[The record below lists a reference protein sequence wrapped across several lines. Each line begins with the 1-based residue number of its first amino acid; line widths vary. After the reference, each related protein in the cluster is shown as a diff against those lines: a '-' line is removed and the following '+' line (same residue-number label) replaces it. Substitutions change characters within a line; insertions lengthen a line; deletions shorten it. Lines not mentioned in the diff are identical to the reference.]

1 MTGPLYRLGRVCARH
16 HWLVIIAWVVAA
28 VAVLL
33 RARSAGEQ
41 TSDNL
46 SLPGTGSTRAQDLL
60 KERLPGQAYGASPVV
75 LETAK
80 GTLDDSKNAK
90 AVDSTVS
97 SLKKAPH
104 VIAAVSPLSK
114 EGAAAL
120 SKDKRIGYISLR
132 LDEGPSDLSKEEAE
146 DVIDAP
152 RRRATRAYAWP
163 PAATSGRR
171 SRRATRRAARQSG
184 WPPR

>member
-1 MTGPLYRLGRVCARH
+1 M
-16 HWLVIIAWVVAA
+16 
-28 VAVLL
+28 
-33 RARSAGEQ
+33 
-41 TSDNL
+41 
-46 SLPGTGSTRAQDLL
+46 
-60 KERLPGQAYGASPVV
+60 
-75 LETAK
+75 LETVK

-90 AVDSTVS
+90 VVDSTVS

-146 DVIDAP
+146 DVIDAASP
-152 RRRATRAYAWP
+152 AREAGLRVATGGYLGQAVSKSDTESSEAIGLG
-163 PAATSGRR
+163 AAVIILLFAFGT
-171 SRRATRRAARQSG
+171 ATAMFLPIATAVLGS
-184 WPPR
+184 